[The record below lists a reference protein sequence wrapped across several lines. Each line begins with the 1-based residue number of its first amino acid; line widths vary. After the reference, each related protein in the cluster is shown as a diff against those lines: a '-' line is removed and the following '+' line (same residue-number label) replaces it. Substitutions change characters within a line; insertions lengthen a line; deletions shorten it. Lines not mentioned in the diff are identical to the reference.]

1 MGECSL
7 QQALLSR
14 LASYHRALDEGKT
27 TESELD
33 GILLEAEALVPHA
46 NLSDLLFW
54 GERERTDE
62 EAVDE
67 AIKREELWRTKGEVA
82 LLFHIEAQLR
92 SALEDPTL
100 GEPYRSYSETEL
112 SRLGEKIRAVTKGET
127 H

>member
-67 AIKREELWRTKGEVA
+67 AIKREELWQRKERS
-82 LLFHIEAQLR
+82 LFSFTSKR
-92 SALEDPTL
+92 N
-100 GEPYRSYSETEL
+100 
-112 SRLGEKIRAVTKGET
+112 
-127 H
+127 